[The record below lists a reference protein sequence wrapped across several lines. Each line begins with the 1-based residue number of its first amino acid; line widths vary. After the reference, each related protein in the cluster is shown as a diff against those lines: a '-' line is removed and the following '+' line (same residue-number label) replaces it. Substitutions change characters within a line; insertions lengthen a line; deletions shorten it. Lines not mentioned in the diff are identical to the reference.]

1 VTAVVLG
8 ERQDLHVAWVF
19 PGQGSQAVGM
29 GRDLHDAFPAAR
41 EVFARADDAL
51 SFPLSTLC
59 FEGPEDTLRQTV
71 NAQPAILTASIAAL
85 VAAQQEAGLGGERP
99 AFVAGHSLGEYSALV
114 AANVMSFEDGVRL
127 VRERGRLMQ
136 EAGENQPG
144 TMAAI
149 IGLEEPDVEEVCR
162 EAGADICNVNSSSQI
177 VIGGTHNA
185 VARAMDLASARGA
198 QKVVPLNV
206 SGAFHSSLMQPA
218 IEGMRRALDRVAL
231 SDPRI
236 PLIANC
242 TARPLLTTGDV
253 RDELISQVARAVQW
267 RRSVEYRVD
276 SGVQKFIV
284 IGPGKVLTGLIK
296 RIARAPELVN
306 IGDAEAVRGAAV
318 HA

>member
-1 VTAVVLG
+1 MGL
-8 ERQDLHVAWVF
+8 DLHET
-19 PGQGSQAVGM
+19 
-29 GRDLHDAFPAAR
+29 FPAAR
-41 EVFARADDAL
+41 EVFGRADEAL
-51 SFPLSTLC
+51 GFPLSRLC
-59 FEGPEDTLRQTV
+59 FEGPEETLRQTI
-71 NAQPAILTASIAAL
+71 NAQPAILTVSIAAL
-85 VAAQQEAGLGGERP
+85 LAAQQETGLGEERP

-114 AANVMSFEDGVRL
+114 AAGVMSFEDAVRL

-136 EAGENQPG
+136 EAGERQPG

-198 QKVVPLNV
+198 AKVVPLNV

-218 IEGMRRALDRVAL
+218 IDGMRDALANVSL
-231 SDPRI
+231 NDPRI
-236 PLIANC
+236 PLIGNC
-242 TARPLLTTGDV
+242 TAKPLVTARDV
-253 RDELISQVARAVQW
+253 LDELISQVARAVQW
-267 RRSVEYRVD
+267 RRSVEYMVD
-276 SGVQKFIV
+276 SGVEKFIE

-306 IGDAEAVRGAAV
+306 IGDAEAVRGAL